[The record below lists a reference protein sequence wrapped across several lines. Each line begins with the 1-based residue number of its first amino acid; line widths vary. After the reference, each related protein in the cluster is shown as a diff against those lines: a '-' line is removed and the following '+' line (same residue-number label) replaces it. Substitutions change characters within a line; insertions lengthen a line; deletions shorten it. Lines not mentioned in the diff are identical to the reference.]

1 MSTLAANS
9 STTVTLQPGYAL
21 YIIGNATATFGA
33 GPDSARAA
41 FPFTGQAVLGPY
53 TGSTQAI
60 TITTGASGV
69 NYQTMY
75 NGEIEPSLRVSRNAT
90 TGDIQGIETDIGDQA
105 DGSAA
110 VAAAVGGTSTYNVK
124 RKLLADLTSR
134 FNRARNYNARTRLA
148 IFDDSQSVSAT
159 FTAALTAATSG
170 TLTAAITN
178 GTWYFKFSSQ
188 DVRKCT
194 VTGGTAVSWSGAV
207 TATAAAKWYTAV
219 NSSLPPELY
228 ASTSYIGQP
237 NNVAVNLTN
246 ALASGAIALTGSLG
260 SWSALCG
267 TSTPSQGAAKYVNG
281 GKVRWS
287 FSGRYMEILVVQTTA
302 IYYPKID
309 GQLIFSSG
317 IDGNATPY
325 LMFDW
330 GSAFQ
335 KGVTREF
342 EMDLSR
348 NNGIIWIHID
358 ADAAFVPPKAS
369 PRIVMAGDSMTAFQ
383 YSDSGTP
390 AADSWD
396 SITFSRQLSD
406 YIGVPDVWYSG
417 LTGTGYVADSSTV
430 RLGPRLAADVI
441 AQAPDVVFFSYSN
454 VNDSSNFTAALTAA
468 IQASR
473 AGLPNSPV
481 LVLDGIS
488 SGSVAGNLT
497 KAAYCAAAVAACND
511 PMVQLVK
518 FVSANPAPITGTGY
532 QGGAATNTPSDWFF
546 GPSGDVHP
554 TMQGQNFLAPY
565 IADAFMSAITA
576 ALT

>member
-60 TITTGASGV
+60 TITTGASAV

-75 NGEIEPSLRVSRNAT
+75 NGEIEPSLRVSRNPT
-90 TGDIQGIETDIGDQA
+90 TGVIQGVETDVGDQTTGA
-105 DGSAA
+105 AA
-110 VAAAVGGTSTYNVK
+110 VAAAASASVYNTK
-124 RKLLADLTSR
+124 RKLLSDLTSR

-148 IFDDSQSVSAT
+148 IFDDSQAVAAT
-159 FTAALTAATSG
+159 FTGALTGATSG
-170 TLTAAITN
+170 TLTASINN

-194 VTGGTAVSWSGAV
+194 VTGGTSVSWSGAV
-207 TATAAAKWYTAV
+207 TATATAKYYTQV

-228 ASTSYIGQP
+228 ASTSYISQP

-246 ALASGAIALTGSLG
+246 ALASGAIALTGTLG
-260 SWSALCG
+260 SWAALCG
-267 TSTPSQGAAKYVNG
+267 TSTPSQGAGQYVNG
-281 GKVRWS
+281 GKVRWA
-287 FSGRYMEILVVQTTA
+287 FSGRYMEILVVATTA
-302 IYYPKID
+302 LYYPKID

-317 IDGNATPY
+317 IDGSAQPY

-330 GSAFQ
+330 GAAFQ

-348 NNGIIWIHID
+348 NNGVTWIQID

-396 SITFSRQLSD
+396 NITFSRQFSD

-417 LTGTGYVADSSTV
+417 LPGTGYVTDASYV
-430 RLGPRLAADVI
+430 RLGARLATDVI
-441 AQAPDVVFFSYSN
+441 NQAPDVVFFSYSN
-454 VNDSSNFTAALTAA
+454 VNDATDFTAALTSN
-468 IQASR
+468 IQACR
-473 AGLPNSPV
+473 AALPNTPV

-488 SGSVAGNLT
+488 SGSVAGNTT
-497 KAAYCAAAVAACND
+497 KAGYCAAAVTACND
-511 PMVQLVK
+511 SMVQLVK
-518 FVSANPAPITGTGY
+518 FVNGNPKPITGTGY
-532 QGGAATNTPSDWFF
+532 QGAAATNTPSDWFF
-546 GPSGDVHP
+546 GPSGNVHP
-554 TMQGQNFLAPY
+554 TLQGQNFIAPY
-565 IADAFMSAITA
+565 LADAYMAAITA